1 MLLIVQA
8 FHLSPLQLQL
18 ALPKPHLDKLFSSL
32 GGNCMHCSSH
42 APTLVSLVQ
51 KGLCHSWSSID
62 HAGHG
67 HNIELG
73 GETKSVLTPNV
84 AGKWSASAAADCRKP
99 DRH

>member
-1 MLLIVQA
+1 MY
-8 FHLSPLQLQL
+8 
-18 ALPKPHLDKLFSSL
+18 
-32 GGNCMHCSSH
+32 GSSH

-51 KGLCHSWSSID
+51 KGLRHSWSGND

-67 HNIELG
+67 NNIELG

-84 AGKWSASAAADCRKP
+84 AGRWSASAAADCRKP